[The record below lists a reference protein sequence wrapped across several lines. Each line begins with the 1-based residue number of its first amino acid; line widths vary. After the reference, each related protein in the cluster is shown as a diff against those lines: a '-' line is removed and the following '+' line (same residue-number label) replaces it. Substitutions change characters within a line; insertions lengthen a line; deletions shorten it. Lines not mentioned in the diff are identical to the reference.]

1 MKSYRSGT
9 YAGAGSF
16 QCTQCEFTVT
26 LFSSECVPE
35 CSNCGAGD
43 FSRASIFLDTP
54 PHPTPTSELEVQQD
68 HGLQIQLEGLGLGHY
83 LAFEFDDRLNIVQL
97 KLRYTRIGR
106 SIRADVRLDDPTVS
120 RRHAIIVLED
130 DRIEMLDDRSLNGVF
145 LNDEKVD
152 RGRLCDGDEITIGCI
167 KMLVVDK
174 AEASNSSDYP
184 SGIKLAPAQT

>member
-26 LFSSECVPE
+26 LFSSECVPD
-35 CSNCGAGD
+35 CSNCNGVE
-43 FSRASIFLDTP
+43 FSRASIFLDTAP
-54 PHPTPTSELEVQQD
+54 NPTPTSELEAQQD
-68 HGLQIQLEGLGLGHY
+68 HDLQIQLEELDLGHY
-83 LAFEFDDRLNIVQL
+83 LAFEFGARLNIVRL

-106 SIRADVRLDDPTVS
+106 SVRADVRLDDPTVS
-120 RRHAIIVLED
+120 RRHSIIVLED
-130 DRIEMLDDRSLNGVF
+130 DRIEILDDRSLNGVF

-167 KMLVVDK
+167 KMLFVNK
-174 AEASNSSDYP
+174 TETSSSPDTP
-184 SGIKLAPAQT
+184 SGIKLTPAQT